1 MTICLVFAALF
12 LVPSNQEIETQY
24 RQEVNLINEI
34 LRKDISLANQHLDLL
49 QQTAPTVID
58 SPWLDSVTLQA
69 FGGFRVSGMM
79 VRLKGQPI
87 EFSSSLSEPVRLPTR
102 LNPVNWVCIPDCRLI
117 IVSRHQMREFI
128 AELDLDQWVSHFS
141 RDYGLELMFDDSFR
155 TLDLLPVSGTL
166 TQEHTE
172 FFRRSG
178 LGYIHANEP
187 VLPNLSLHLMGKP
200 ISRQGPINE
209 VSIHVLLLMIAVFV
223 LGLGLW
229 NDRIRKSNER
239 EFFNVLH
246 RALSRVQDGS
256 FSKVQGLLSRAS
268 KMAPKQGRQVVRK
281 LAMLGLQNEA
291 ASATLYKAYHERSWL
306 AEHDKL
312 TRLLNREAFKTRL
325 ESAIEDSD
333 MVALLLINV
342 DDFKEVND
350 SSGQKTGDA
359 LLIKLT
365 EVLSQ
370 MTSSEDLVARL
381 SGDEFSV
388 AVIASELGEA
398 EKLAENILSLSR
410 HVMLAGQNMLHR
422 LSLSIGVVVAP
433 DHGNSF
439 DTLMTRADVAL
450 NYSKSQGKG
459 RYASLRD
466 SELEGY
472 LLKQRFMYS
481 RVHSAIR
488 DQRLGLAKQPIVN
501 LATNEVTHSEILLR
515 VQNEM
520 EQYVSAYPLIQA
532 AERQR
537 DVGVLDKWVLNQ
549 VLIHLMEARREDR
562 PERLAVNISGISMS
576 DPKLTETIL
585 QRIKFSGC
593 GELLVIEITESAA
606 LENIEHTRENI
617 ERLKGLG
624 CKVALDDFGIGY
636 SSVNNLLNLPFD
648 YVKVD
653 GCFIRTLETDE
664 AVAPLLEF
672 LVSISQLRGFKLIAE
687 FVESEV
693 IANRLRE
700 LGVQYAQGYHF
711 GKPELALP
719 ENIDTS
725 NGTEQSSS
733 TSF

>member
-1 MTICLVFAALF
+1 
-12 LVPSNQEIETQY
+12 
-24 RQEVNLINEI
+24 
-34 LRKDISLANQHLDLL
+34 
-49 QQTAPTVID
+49 
-58 SPWLDSVTLQA
+58 
-69 FGGFRVSGMM
+69 
-79 VRLKGQPI
+79 
-87 EFSSSLSEPVRLPTR
+87 
-102 LNPVNWVCIPDCRLI
+102 
-117 IVSRHQMREFI
+117 
-128 AELDLDQWVSHFS
+128 
-141 RDYGLELMFDDSFR
+141 
-155 TLDLLPVSGTL
+155 
-166 TQEHTE
+166 
-172 FFRRSG
+172 
-178 LGYIHANEP
+178 
-187 VLPNLSLHLMGKP
+187 
-200 ISRQGPINE
+200 
-209 VSIHVLLLMIAVFV
+209 
-223 LGLGLW
+223 
-229 NDRIRKSNER
+229 
-239 EFFNVLH
+239 
-246 RALSRVQDGS
+246 
-256 FSKVQGLLSRAS
+256 
-268 KMAPKQGRQVVRK
+268 
-281 LAMLGLQNEA
+281 MLGLQNEA